1 VSFRLGAA
9 TAWAEAGHEVAWDQ
23 FVLSAPDSQLPPPV
37 RLPRG
42 VNMSGLRARE
52 HGEQVSVTGA
62 GFRLGFKAGQL
73 RSWRSGDGEMLVSGR
88 GSSFGAHRPRTTP
101 LVGVRAGWRRNG

>member
-42 VNMSGLRARE
+42 VNMSGLRAQGSRAWRT
-52 HGEQVSVTGA
+52 GERDRRRIPT
-62 GFRLGFKAGQL
+62 RLQGW
-73 RSWRSGDGEMLVSGR
+73 S
-88 GSSFGAHRPRTTP
+88 TP
-101 LVGVRAGWRRNG
+101 VLAIR